1 MNGISDL
8 NFKNLLEHAQ
18 VGVIIHNW
26 DTSIVYINPIGLQ
39 LLNLDYEQA
48 IGRDIYD
55 PNWTL
60 IDEQSNLM
68 SVDDYPVNIVKATKN
83 KVVNK
88 IIGVVGGAK
97 KDISWFMANAYFEGH
112 DNDKNFIVVTITDI
126 SDAKQQI
133 SFHDVVENTQDMV
146 VITDAKNIKHPEGPK
161 IIYVN
166 KAFEVL
172 TGYTSAE
179 VIGETPRILQGDLTD
194 SKGKQRIYAAL
205 ERREEVTETLLNYD
219 VRGRPYWVEMNI
231 IPLKNKF
238 DEVTHFAAIQRDV
251 SKSKFQT
258 EQLEKRNKDLKELKV
273 NLENLVQERTFEL
286 QQAKSQLE
294 KIAFFDPLTGIP
306 NRRFFS
312 DQVNKLVKGSV
323 RRGGI
328 IAFGLFDVDNFKAV
342 NDTYGHDV
350 GDRVLVELAN
360 ILTHILRIDDV
371 FCRFGGEEFAFA
383 VILKEVDD
391 AESVAEK
398 LINAIRDLKVPVEG
412 ENTINVTVSMG
423 LNVVSPNNS
432 TDIDDEIKKS
442 DAAMYQIKK
451 SGKDRYKIIHEP

>member
-133 SFHDVVENTQDMV
+133 SFQDVVENTQDMV

-391 AESVAEK
+391 AEPVAEK

>member
-8 NFKNLLEHAQ
+8 NFKNLLEYAQ

-112 DNDKNFIVVTITDI
+112 DDDKNFIVVTITDI

-133 SFHDVVENTQDMV
+133 SFQDVVENTQDMV

-391 AESVAEK
+391 AEPVAEK

-451 SGKDRYKIIHEP
+451 SGKDRYKIIYEP